1 MIEKKGKLVEIL
13 DCKKVIVAGDIHGD
27 LEAFE
32 NVVRV
37 FEDDING
44 HKNVCLIFLGDYAD
58 RGDFGVEVIES
69 LKILMKKHPGSII
82 ALKGNHEDYDDNGE
96 PKFYPC
102 DLKYEVES
110 KRGIWVE
117 YFERNLKD
125 LFSSLPIAAK
135 YNSYLFVHGGIS
147 SKIKNWED
155 LINPSA
161 SIEEDIL
168 WSDPF
173 EGYGEYPN
181 PRGAGVLFGKNITE
195 RVLSNLKVEKVI
207 RSHQP
212 KKALKGIFIEHDEK
226 IITISS
232 TRVYGGSVFILE
244 ICGKNMKAKRIL

>member
-1 MIEKKGKLVEIL
+1 MIERRGKLVEIL

-32 NVVRV
+32 NIVKL
-37 FEDDING
+37 FEDEISRY
-44 HKNVCLIFLGDYAD
+44 KNVCLIFLGDYAD
-58 RGDFGVEVIES
+58 RGDFSLEVIEN
-69 LKILMKKHPGSII
+69 LKILTKKYPENIV

-110 KRGIWVE
+110 KRGIWIE

-125 LFSSLPIAAK
+125 FFSSLPIAAK

-155 LINPSA
+155 LINPSTP
-161 SIEEDIL
+161 IEEDVL

-181 PRGAGVLFGKNITE
+181 PRGAGVLFGKDITK
-195 RVLSNLKVEKVI
+195 RVLSNLKLEKIV
-207 RSHQP
+207 RSHEP
-212 KKALKGIFIEHDEK
+212 KKALKGIFKEHDEK

-244 ICGKNMKAKRIL
+244 ICGKNMKVKHIL